1 MRVLKATFLG
11 GFLCLQGLGDIYWK
25 ILMKDYMG
33 GVRRKYT
40 LDDVT
45 KWINY
50 GLKLGV
56 IERSNS
62 KENVDAI
69 MKWIDL
75 LDNNNIN
82 VQYDQ
87 CRRVGMEYSKGQE

>member
-1 MRVLKATFLG
+1 
-11 GFLCLQGLGDIYWK
+11 
-25 ILMKDYMG
+25 MKDYMG
-33 GVRRKYT
+33 GVKRKYT
-40 LDDVT
+40 LDDLT

-62 KENVDAI
+62 KENVDAV

-82 VQYDQ
+82 V
-87 CRRVGMEYSKGQE
+87 

>member
-1 MRVLKATFLG
+1 
-11 GFLCLQGLGDIYWK
+11 
-25 ILMKDYMG
+25 MKDYMG
-33 GVRRKYT
+33 GVKRKYT
-40 LDDVT
+40 LADVT

-82 VQYDQ
+82 V
-87 CRRVGMEYSKGQE
+87 